1 MTGLVDGSD
10 MHTPQR
16 GSAATDACESRGVAA
31 PILRTGVVQPRDR
44 PLKITPR
51 RRLVA
56 RAELRGGVDRRPR
69 QEAGEHRPAPEPPLR
84 LRNPIV
90 LAPPR
95 VLVALE
101 LRRRG
106 ARDRQL

>member
-1 MTGLVDGSD
+1 MTGLVDASD

-16 GSAATDACESRGVAA
+16 GSAATDACESRGGAA
-31 PILRTGVVQPRDR
+31 PILRTGVIQPRDR

-69 QEAGEHRPAPEPPLR
+69 QEAGEHRPAPELPLR

-90 LAPPR
+90 LAPHCA
-95 VLVALE
+95 LVGLE
-101 LRRRG
+101 FRRRG
-106 ARDRQL
+106 TEDR